1 VTDAPP
7 SAAAPD
13 VGENAK
19 RADSFPPIADY
30 AFLSDCENS
39 CLVAPNGSVE
49 WFCLPRPDSPSIF
62 GAILDRTAGNF
73 RFGPTST
80 QVPHHRRYIPGTMAL
95 ETTWHTPSG
104 WLVVQDMLVVQSMED
119 GQRRTDYRRAPGDTA
134 PSGVLLRVATC
145 IEGHVEVIAN
155 LVPVFEYG
163 KQTGLWSYEGEGYET
178 MSVCPPAGDPS
189 LTLRSSFGLGAAG
202 ARCYGRS
209 TLAKG
214 ESAFVALS
222 WSGRHPNDLGE
233 AQAQLD
239 ATVTYWRDWLS
250 NGTFPDH
257 PWRIYMERS
266 ALTLKGLSY
275 APTGAIMAAATTS
288 LPETPGGARNWDY
301 RYTWIRDSSFMLRS
315 LYRLGFEWE
324 AMEYFAFVMEAVA
337 ADAGKNWELQIM
349 YGIDGRKDLTEETL
363 DYLSGWRNSKPV
375 RVGNGAWD
383 QRQND
388 VWGMLLDAVD
398 VALRQGA
405 SQIVHPVWEGLAH
418 LVDTAIAHSG
428 DPDQGIWEIRGDP
441 QHFTAS
447 KVLCWVAMDR
457 GAEMARFRQDT
468 DRAEQWRKA
477 ADELRTEILDK
488 GVDEHGRFRQH
499 YANDE
504 LDASL
509 LLIPILCFLP
519 TDDDRV
525 RTTVL
530 AIADDL
536 TEDGLVLRYKVD
548 TTDTGFAG
556 KEGTFTICS
565 FWLVTALAMIGEQE
579 RARALCQKLLNFAGP
594 LQLYAEEIDASTGEH
609 LGNFPQAFT
618 HLALIDAVGRL
629 IEADE
634 AAEAGAK

>member
-1 VTDAPP
+1 VSEVPASTA
-7 SAAAPD
+7 D
-13 VGENAK
+13 VGPATA
-19 RADSFPPIADY
+19 RVDSFPPIADY

-39 CLVAPNGSVE
+39 CLIAPNGAVE
-49 WFCLPRPDSPSIF
+49 WLCLPRPDSPSVF
-62 GAILDRTAGNF
+62 GALLDRTAGNF
-73 RFGPTST
+73 QFGPTNT
-80 QVPHHRRYIPGTMAL
+80 RVPHHRRYIPGTMVV
-95 ETTWHTPSG
+95 ETTWHTPTG
-104 WLVVQDMLVVQSMED
+104 WLVVQDLLVVQPATD
-119 GQRRTDYRRAPGDTA
+119 GKRRADYRRAPGDAA
-134 PSGVLLRVATC
+134 PAGVLLRTATC

-155 LVPVFEYG
+155 IVPVFEYG
-163 KQTGLWSYEGEGYET
+163 AQTGMWSYEGDGYET
-178 MSVCPPAGDPS
+178 MSVRPPAGDPS
-189 LTLRSSFGLGAAG
+189 LSLRASFGLGSAG
-202 ARCYGRS
+202 ARCYGRT

-214 ESAFVALS
+214 ESAFTAVS
-222 WSGRHPNDLGE
+222 WSGQLPENWDE
-233 AQAQLD
+233 AQAQID

-257 PWRIYMERS
+257 PWRTFMERS

-275 APTGAIMAAATTS
+275 APTGAIMAASTTS

-337 ADAGKNWELQIM
+337 ANGAKNWNLQIM
-349 YGIDGRKDLTEETL
+349 YGIDGRKDLTEQTL
-363 DYLSGWRNSKPV
+363 DYLSGWRNSRPV

-383 QRQND
+383 QHQND

-398 VALRQGA
+398 IYLRQGA
-405 SQIVHPVWEGLAH
+405 SQIVNPVWEGLAH
-418 LVDTAIAHSG
+418 LVETAISHAG

-441 QHFTAS
+441 EHFTAS

-457 GAEMARFRQDT
+457 GADMAHTRHDT

-477 ADELRTEILDK
+477 ADELKAEILDR
-488 GVDEHGRFRQH
+488 GVDERGRFRQH
-499 YANDE
+499 YGNNE

-509 LLIPILCFLP
+509 LLIAILGFLP
-519 TDDDRV
+519 PDDDRV
-525 RTTVL
+525 RATVL
-530 AIADDL
+530 AIADEL

-548 TTDTGFAG
+548 TTDTGFEG

-579 RARALCQKLLNFAGP
+579 RARSLCQKLLNFAGP
-594 LQLYAEEIDASTGEH
+594 LQLYAEEIDAATGEH

-629 IEADE
+629 IEAE
-634 AAEAGAK
+634 GAPEGGAW